1 MAEEMEYLLAKALD
15 DSGYRVIEGLG
26 PLGEGDVCFVNGHA
40 EVYFR
45 KAIYPH
51 NVFARWPDGSCGAVV
66 FPGKS
71 GREGTTLPN
80 AQHYLADV
88 LGVEDA
94 VLLDN
99 GGDVRLTYRGSEL
112 VRPSEKRPEIRA
124 MLALMAAPGA
134 SVAGEVRVQ

>member
-1 MAEEMEYLLAKALD
+1 M
-15 DSGYRVIEGLG
+15 
-26 PLGEGDVCFVNGHA
+26 
-40 EVYFR
+40 
-45 KAIYPH
+45 
-51 NVFARWPDGSCGAVV
+51 V

-71 GREGTTLPN
+71 GREGTTLPD

-112 VRPSEKRPEIRA
+112 VHSSENRPQIRA

-134 SVAGEVRVQ
+134 SVAGAVQVE